1 MMLRKYLQWCCA
13 LFARIFTMMLR
24 IICLTL
30 RPQQMF
36 RQQIGLEQR
45 APFRVSSHV
54 GGRPNGLQLLSHDTM
69 WGVAHKWR
77 SPERSAALM
86 FSMSPIIT
94 PDWVSC
100 RLTLTLHVHLG
111 IWLLKQLLMSIPFI
125 SRGQIKYSPRCTYM
139 YFISFA
145 KALGPRFSGGQRYF
159 KFEFSISWFAST
171 SSHLVQSWI
180 SQFSRPP
187 L

>member
-1 MMLRKYLQWCCA
+1 MMLRKYLQWCCE
-13 LFARIFTMMLR
+13 LFARLFTMMLR
-24 IICLTL
+24 ILCLTL

-45 APFRVSSHV
+45 A
-54 GGRPNGLQLLSHDTM
+54 LLSCTEKRSDF
-69 WGVAHKWR
+69 ASACRRAPKWF
-77 SPERSAALM
+77 AALM

-111 IWLLKQLLMSIPFI
+111 NWLPMQLLMSIPFI
-125 SRGQIKYSPRCTYM
+125 SRGQVKYSPRCTYM

-159 KFEFSISWFAST
+159 KFSIFKIMICFDLFC
-171 SSHLVQSWI
+171 SSAIMIFHFL
-180 SQFSRPP
+180 RPP